1 MEILS
6 QKIVKEPKV
15 QGRPPT
21 YNQEYMSMVAKKVV
35 EGEIT
40 YREAGKTFGVSSG
53 SISSWVRQFKKGS
66 WPQASKV
73 REATEK
79 VKVIRLETHVRE
91 LKQEI
96 GELYLENLML
106 KKALQ
111 YSQQVKK
118 GNSSVITSENLDQFQ
133 KDAK

>member
-1 MEILS
+1 MEILN
-6 QKIVKEPKV
+6 QTPVKEPKV
-15 QGRPPT
+15 RGRPPT
-21 YNQEYMSMVAKKVV
+21 YNQEFMSMVAKKVF
-35 EGEIT
+35 EGELT

-66 WPQASKV
+66 WTQAKKV
-73 REATEK
+73 REANEK
-79 VKVIRLETHVRE
+79 VRFIRLESHVRE

-111 YSQQVKK
+111 YSQQSKRE
-118 GNSSVITSENLDQFQ
+118 NSSVITSENLDQFQ